1 MESDPADGGRRS
13 GELEYGL
20 KIDGGGR
27 DEMGL
32 GIGGRQNLGCI

>member
-32 GIGGRQNLGCI
+32 GG